1 MLNLMNKPG
10 LFLRKPIHD
19 AQKAAVRFGQPTF
32 KKHLN
37 AFHLVTIG
45 IGAVI
50 GAGIFI
56 ITGQAAANY
65 AGPAVVLCFLIA
77 SCICFIAGLCYAE
90 LSSLIPVSGGSYT
103 YSYVALGEFPAW
115 IVGWSIFIQL
125 LLTASAVAIGWSGYL
140 TNFLEDFGLI
150 IPASLANVPVL
161 YDPKT
166 GFEVSGA
173 LINLPAIII
182 VGLLTVLV
190 SIGIRAAAY
199 FNNAMVAIKLSSIIL
214 FIIIGIPFIQTD
226 NWIPFVPENTG
237 LFGQFGISGI
247 FRGAGLV
254 FFAYIGFDTISTL
267 SQETVNPQKNVPIG
281 TLGSLGV
288 CTLLYILTALV
299 MTGIASY
306 TLLNVPDPMSVALN
320 LIDTKWYWLRFAIK
334 IAILAG
340 LASVVL
346 VMILGLT
353 RILCAIGVDHLLP
366 KAFAKVHPKRN
377 TPIFTTYFVGIG
389 IAAIAGFF
397 PVDILGQL
405 AAMATLF
412 ILSIVCLGVLFLHY
426 RHPELKRPF
435 KTPFKPFTPLIG
447 IVACLSQMFC
457 MPLITWIQFFG
468 WHGIGMAIYFLY
480 GKRKSRLQAKAR
492 EHVLGDTLY

>member
-1 MLNLMNKPG
+1 MVNFMNKPG

-19 AQKAAVRFGQPTF
+19 AQEASTKWGQP
-32 KKHLN
+32 KLQKHLN
-37 AFHLVTIG
+37 AFHLITIG

-56 ITGQAAANY
+56 ITGQAAASY

-150 IPASLANVPVL
+150 IPASVANVPVL

-166 GFEVSGA
+166 GFQVSGA
-173 LINLPAIII
+173 FINLPAIII

-214 FIIIGIPFIQTD
+214 FIIIGIPFIQTN
-226 NWIPFVPENTG
+226 NWTPFIPDNTG

-254 FFAYIGFDTISTL
+254 FFAYIGFDTISSL

-306 TLLNVPDPMSVALN
+306 TLLNVPDPMSVALG
-320 LIDTKWYWLRFAIK
+320 LIDAKWYWLSFAIK

-340 LASVVL
+340 LASVIL

-353 RILCAIGVDHLLP
+353 RILYAIGVDHLLP
-366 KAFAKVHPKRN
+366 KAFARVHSKSN
-377 TPIFTTYFVGIG
+377 TPVFTTYVVGIST
-389 IAAIAGFF
+389 AAIAGFF
-397 PVDILGQL
+397 PVDILGQI

-412 ILSIVCLGVLFLHY
+412 ILSIVCLGVLLLHY
-426 RHPELKRPF
+426 RHPEIKRPF
-435 KTPFKPFTPLIG
+435 KTPLMPYTPLLG
-447 IVACLSQMFC
+447 ILACLSQMFC
-457 MPLITWIQFFG
+457 MPLITWIQFLC
-468 WHGIGMAIYFLY
+468 WHLVGIAIYFLY
-480 GKRKSRLQAKAR
+480 GMRKSRLQAKAR
-492 EHVLGDTLY
+492 EHTLGDTLY